1 MTKNNIR
8 TSSSH
13 PLQIAEVPSP
23 GGGAI
28 GVTFCPGKH
37 QRYAATG
44 AWERDLSLDLTAIR
58 DWGASVLITLVT
70 PEELRELKVDRLGE
84 AARATGLAWLHL
96 PILDAT
102 TPTSNWER
110 DWQSERAAVHEELDR
125 GGRVVVHCKGGLG
138 RAGTVAALILA
149 ERGVDPRKA
158 ISAVRAAREGAI
170 ENAAQAGYVATPRA
184 DWCEPCKAGASS
196 QTAAEAAPIGRRKLA
211 HTADWF
217 ARLTGFPEAGWPETR
232 AQLEV
237 DGASLRSKVNGAS
250 YGIGELELV
259 SLADLRERRVG
270 QKAAPGGL
278 SFTNVVGD
286 VRKLHVA
293 PEYAGAL
300 FQVASQ
306 FNLLEMVGPSIT
318 PEQGV
323 ARYAGDPTQG
333 PACAIAAGAATIY
346 RNYFAPVGNQSGQ
359 TAKRQL
365 DGLADLGADLAATLS
380 LPVAALW
387 EMRNGYALCTA
398 PGLAAIGDHL
408 RSAGEAER
416 DRLRGLLK
424 IGVHREVEVTDASSL
439 PGPHVTQAFC
449 SALPVAYGAGVQ
461 EAWEPLARLILEAA
475 YEATLAE
482 AAISAALGG
491 SNLVMLTRL
500 GGGAFGNADPW
511 IDDAIAR
518 ALTVYAD
525 APLNVRLVSYSHV
538 PSQMRALE
546 AGWTKPR

>member
-1 MTKNNIR
+1 MNYESIR
-8 TSSSH
+8 NSISH
-13 PLQIAEVPSP
+13 PLQIAEVRAP

-28 GVTFCPGKH
+28 GVTFCPGKQ

-44 AWERDLSLDLTAIR
+44 AWERDLELDLTAIR
-58 DWGASVLITLVT
+58 DWGAGVLVTLVT
-70 PEELRELKVDRLGE
+70 PEELRELQVESLGE
-84 AARATGLAWLHL
+84 TARSLGLNWLHL
-96 PILDAT
+96 PIRDVS
-102 TPTSNWER
+102 TPTTKWER
-110 DWQSERAAVHEELDR
+110 DWRGERVAVHGELDR

-138 RAGTVAALILA
+138 RAGTVAALILV
-149 ERGVDPRKA
+149 ERGVNPAEA
-158 ISAVRAAREGAI
+158 IRAVRAARHGAI
-170 ENAAQAGYVATPRA
+170 ETSAQAAYVAVPRA
-184 DWCEPCKAGASS
+184 AWCEPDKAGASS
-196 QTAAEAAPIGRRKLA
+196 QTATEAAPIALRQLA

-217 ARLTGFPEAGWPETR
+217 ARLTGFREAGWPETR

-237 DGASLRSKVNGAS
+237 DGAKLRSKVNGAS

-259 SLADLRERRVG
+259 SLADLRERRAG
-270 QKAAPGGL
+270 LKAAPGGL

-306 FNLLEMVGPSIT
+306 SNLLEMVGPGVT

-323 ARYAGDPTQG
+323 TRYAGDQTQG

-346 RNYFAPVGNQSGQ
+346 RNYFAPVGDQSGQ

-398 PGLAAIGDHL
+398 AGLAAIGDHL

-416 DRLRGLLK
+416 DRLRGLLR

-449 SALPVAYGAGVQ
+449 SALPVSYGSPPQG
-461 EAWEPLARLILEAA
+461 AWEPLARLILEAA

-491 SNLVMLTRL
+491 SNLVLLTRL
-500 GGGAFGNADPW
+500 GGGAFGNVDPW
-511 IDDAIAR
+511 IDDALVR

-525 APLNVRLVSYSHV
+525 APLDVRLVSYGHV
-538 PSQMRALE
+538 PRQMRALE
-546 AGWTKPR
+546 AGRT